1 MINGKVVIKSE
12 TGLHLRPAG
21 DLCKLAM
28 EFPCKIELRSGNRT
42 VNAKSVLGVLSACI
56 KFGDEVEILCDG
68 EKEEEA
74 YEQIASAL
82 ESEFVEYH
90 EK

>member
-74 YEQIASAL
+74 YNQIADAL